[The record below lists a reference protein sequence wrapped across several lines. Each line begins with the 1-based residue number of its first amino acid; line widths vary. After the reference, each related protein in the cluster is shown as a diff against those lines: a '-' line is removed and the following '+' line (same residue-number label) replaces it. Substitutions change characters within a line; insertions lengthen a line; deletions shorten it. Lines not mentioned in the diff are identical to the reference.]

1 MIRAAEKVHRDGN
14 APWYF
19 VRVRVVALVLLV
31 GCGSSPATPDPDP
44 DSAPPSDGPTPDVMH
59 LDKSAGCVSNFGNA
73 LTDGH
78 GRLDGTVVAVL
89 APGNTTCSG
98 ANDDHL
104 VLEVRMGG
112 KVYRMVGAMA
122 STVGNPN
129 MAFADKAAALEGPA
143 WSDGW
148 HVGAALDFVADLGL
162 HRADF
167 TDKAMLDMAD
177 AVTAPIQI
185 GAKISVFATVE
196 NADNSAHLIHRNF
209 AGEDGAIVVNPDTSP
224 RYLVLRFDNQLF

>member
-1 MIRAAEKVHRDGN
+1 MRYALL
-14 APWYF
+14 F
-19 VRVRVVALVLLV
+19 VLVACR
-31 GCGSSPATPDPDP
+31 GGGSDTPDP
-44 DSAPPSDGPTPDVMH
+44 DSALPSDGPAPDVMH
-59 LDKSAGCVSNFGNA
+59 LDKSAGCVGNFGNA

-89 APGNTTCSG
+89 APANTTCEG

-112 KVYRMVGAMA
+112 DVYRMVMAME

-129 MAFADKAAALEGPA
+129 MAFKDKAAALKGPA

-148 HVGAALDFVADLGL
+148 HVGAALDFVADVGV

-167 TDKAMLDMAD
+167 TEMPMFDLAD
-177 AVTAPIQI
+177 AVTGPINI

-196 NADNSAHLIHRNF
+196 NATNSAHLIHRNF

-224 RYLVLRFDNQLF
+224 RYLMTRFDNQLF